1 MYESQYFNI
10 NFEGL
15 RNYCY
20 TEYIWKKI
28 NMKADHIGTLNA
40 KKISAFRSRG
50 AEKTSKNCP
59 KMGIFEMYQFQT
71 VFGRFLIGLS

>member
-28 NMKADHIGTLNA
+28 NMKKLLGLARVRDGSSIIFIFALC
-40 KKISAFRSRG
+40 
-50 AEKTSKNCP
+50 TSNLQGPSNTHQSLKVVN
-59 KMGIFEMYQFQT
+59 
-71 VFGRFLIGLS
+71 VVN